1 MLTYSQQ
8 QLCLQMK
15 TNHKQDTDMLSPLAF
30 FFFPTRFHFFSS
42 FYSFPLFPSY
52 DFVCSPRHCENNRWG
67 TSWWCV
73 FLCVRAQWVCL
84 IEMLIGSN
92 ETSAIM
98 WLQTRFPNKRR
109 MLSVASRVF
118 HWNHTFIQPVSC
130 PGVFLSAWADEER
143 EPSVSLSCSL
153 LFPLSLSPPS
163 PHPSSH
169 PFHHPPPPNRSG
181 SVDVGYR
188 SSDFLSLC
196 WIVLLCL
203 WSEKKH
209 MTHKVSQTNSG
220 LLLRK
225 WWWIRREGV
234 FLGLLLE
241 THTYPRT
248 QHTLMRAYSWVA
260 KKTPKV
266 SELMEFLV

>member
-52 DFVCSPRHCENNRWG
+52 DFVCLPRHCENNRWG

-169 PFHHPPPPNRSG
+169 PFHHPPPPPQ
-181 SVDVGYR
+181 SVGVSWCGLSQLWLSFSLLDR
-188 SSDFLSLC
+188 ATLPLEWKKAHDSQSESDQFWL
-196 WIVLLCL
+196 IAEEMV
-203 WSEKKH
+203 
-209 MTHKVSQTNSG
+209 VD
-220 LLLRK
+220 
-225 WWWIRREGV
+225 
-234 FLGLLLE
+234 
-241 THTYPRT
+241 
-248 QHTLMRAYSWVA
+248 
-260 KKTPKV
+260 
-266 SELMEFLV
+266 

>member
-1 MLTYSQQ
+1 
-8 QLCLQMK
+8 
-15 TNHKQDTDMLSPLAF
+15 
-30 FFFPTRFHFFSS
+30 
-42 FYSFPLFPSY
+42 
-52 DFVCSPRHCENNRWG
+52 
-67 TSWWCV
+67 
-73 FLCVRAQWVCL
+73 
-84 IEMLIGSN
+84 MLIGSN

-169 PFHHPPPPNRSG
+169 PFHHPPPPQ
-181 SVDVGYR
+181 SVGVSWCG
-188 SSDFLSLC
+188 LSQ
-196 WIVLLCL
+196 LCL

-260 KKTPKV
+260 KKPPKV

>member
-30 FFFPTRFHFFSS
+30 FFFPTRFCFFSS

-169 PFHHPPPPNRSG
+169 PFHHPPPSLIG
-181 SVDVGYR
+181 WGQLMWAIAALTF
-188 SSDFLSLC
+188 FLSVGSCYSASGVKKSTWLTKWVRPILAYC
-196 WIVLLCL
+196 WGNGGGLGG
-203 WSEKKH
+203 
-209 MTHKVSQTNSG
+209 KVSFSG
-220 LLLRK
+220 CYRK
-225 WWWIRREGV
+225 H
-234 FLGLLLE
+234 
-241 THTYPRT
+241 THTHAPNT
-248 QHTLMRAYSWVA
+248 HLCAHTA
-260 KKTPKV
+260 
-266 SELMEFLV
+266 E